1 MNTEFELFPGK
12 NLSGLFSDIYTNQKT
27 KKLRISGL
35 IKDVKDLLKSAT
47 DYATLGPLLR
57 DLVDSSIKNDDSLVK
72 LATIAQRIISASIQ
86 SDGVDAGVL
95 TDAEKE
101 QILKEID
108 ETVAE
113 SNVINDAKVDELAD
127 ELDELKGK
135 LTTNEQKN
143 RGLK

>member
-57 DLVDSSIKNDDSLVK
+57 DLVDSSIKSDDSLVK

-135 LTTNEQKN
+135 LTTNEQ
-143 RGLK
+143 

>member
-1 MNTEFELFPGK
+1 MNTEYELFPGK

-72 LATIAQRIISASIQ
+72 LVTIAQRIISASIQ

-135 LTTNEQKN
+135 LTTNEQ
-143 RGLK
+143 

>member
-135 LTTNEQKN
+135 LTTNEQ
-143 RGLK
+143 

>member
-135 LTTNEQKN
+135 LSTNEQ
-143 RGLK
+143 

>member
-1 MNTEFELFPGK
+1 MNIEFELFPGK

-72 LATIAQRIISASIQ
+72 MATIAQRIISASIQ
-86 SDGVDAGVL
+86 SEGVDAGVL

-108 ETVAE
+108 ETVVE

-135 LTTNEQKN
+135 LTTNEQ
-143 RGLK
+143 